1 AQALPHGVRFVDG
14 RYSMDVCDH
23 DDAGYCLA
31 HRLLPDSWRPGD
43 DTSPDVGPFAGGPA
57 STWMSP
63 ADVLKAY
70 SIPASSSAKGRIVA
84 LVDEPD
90 ASAFSDVN

>member
-1 AQALPHGVRFVDG
+1 MRLTRGGWVAFVLAPLAMAQAADARADEAQALPHGVRFVDG

-57 STWMSP
+57 S
-63 ADVLKAY
+63 DVDV
-70 SIPASSSAKGRIVA
+70 PGGR
-84 LVDEPD
+84 PR
-90 ASAFSDVN
+90 